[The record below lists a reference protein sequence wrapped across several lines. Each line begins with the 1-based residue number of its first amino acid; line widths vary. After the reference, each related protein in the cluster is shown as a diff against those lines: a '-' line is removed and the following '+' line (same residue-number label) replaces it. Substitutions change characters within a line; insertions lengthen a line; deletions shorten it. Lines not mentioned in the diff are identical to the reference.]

1 MTNEI
6 THGHLLPCLC
16 GAGKPDQGW
25 FGYGAGRE
33 THHVQ
38 CLCGDGTTDSTED
51 GAAAQCWTEQDAAD
65 GVRLGAIVL
74 DGVDLLA
81 LTP

>member
-38 CLCGDGTTDSTED
+38 CICGDGTTDSTED
-51 GAAAQCWTEQDAAD
+51 GAAAKWNALVRAKALASERRAAAIIW
-65 GVRLGAIVL
+65 GAQH
-74 DGVDLLA
+74 A
-81 LTP
+81 